1 MPMQQWYTKT
11 DSTYSWYPNKSS
23 APRYGFL
30 NTSTFIHGD
39 SLGDARGMIHF
50 NGSEWFAGFT
60 NTIKVFYATLVLV
73 NTNDTTGT
81 STSTWDT
88 GVMRISE
95 GKATVQANNYEPTSS
110 AWTNR
115 LSVDKISPTGDWN
128 DFALRNVNRLE
139 YQDPIGLRYA
149 PKPAS
154 LYNKSLRTSIYEGGD
169 GGTQSDI
176 DYSLSPQVSS
186 SFSTAIEQWVNNKQQ
201 RYVTLIKG
209 ESSGG
214 AAQNNHVVYWYGAA
228 SAYAPTFQMYYGFD
242 LPSLTLTPGVHKLDI
257 SWKAAEGADYYEV
270 YVNGV
275 LEDTVESDILSY
287 SLNDLP
293 ITQHTV
299 EVKPYY
305 SEETTAYSINQGLSA
320 SGDVTAKF
328 VIEGDYTNSITKSA
342 TPNTPPTPAA
352 PTISEGAKKRQIKVT
367 IPAQASDQTGWKIQL
382 NNETEISRTYSQGD
396 YTWTELKSGTY
407 TVRIK
412 SVWGAYE
419 SNWSTTSS
427 ITITSPPV
435 GSASTPHKG
444 APPTAYS
451 TTNSNVVVDSSASTH
466 TGNYYIAVSVNSG
479 GSRTSS
485 NESPPSPLPSSGY
498 SAQPSAQKVTIS
510 KPSSC
515 TGSDTWNI
523 YAGTDKAVLKRF
535 HENISSATTTQVLS
549 AWLSPTV
556 NETKA
561 GRVVLNWT
569 APTDIDA
576 ADTYTYS
583 IKQANLTSSTDTTTQ
598 AQVIVSG
605 TTATTYTVSDLQ
617 TGWYRFEI
625 SVNYTD
631 NDPDEIIVK
640 EVTVNV

>member
-1 MPMQQWYTKT
+1 MPMQEWRQVT
-11 DSTYSWYPNKSS
+11 DSTYSWYP
-23 APRYGFL
+23 ARTTTPRYGFL
-30 NTSTFIHGD
+30 NTSSFIHGD
-39 SLGDARGMIHF
+39 YTYGEARAMVHF

-60 NTIKVFYATLVLV
+60 NTVKVFYGTLGLAS
-73 NTNDTTGT
+73 TNDSTGT
-81 STSTWDT
+81 NANTWDT
-88 GVMRISE
+88 AIMRINE
-95 GKATVQANNYEPTSS
+95 GKGTVQANNYEPAATS
-110 AWTNR
+110 WTQR
-115 LSVDKISPTGDWN
+115 GSVDKISPTGVSGA
-128 DFALRNVNRLE
+128 FVLRDVNRLE
-139 YQDPIGLRYA
+139 YVDTGTEPNLKFA

-154 LYNKSLRTSIYEGGD
+154 LYNKTLRASIYEGED

-176 DYSLSPQVSS
+176 DYYLSPVIGE
-186 SFSTAIEQWVNNKQQ
+186 SFSTTLESWINNKVQ
-201 RYVTLIKG
+201 RYVTLVKN
-209 ESSGG
+209 ETSGG
-214 AAQNNHVVYWYGAA
+214 GSQANHIVAWYGAS
-228 SAYAPTFQMYYGFD
+228 SAAPPIFQVFYGFN
-242 LPSLTLTPGVHKLDI
+242 LPSLTLTPGVHKLDV
-257 SWKAAEGADYYEV
+257 SWAAATGADEYSIYRNGSFV
-270 YVNGV
+270 TSVAGNVNN
-275 LEDTVESDILSY
+275 Y
-287 SLNDLP
+287 SF
-293 ITQHTV
+293 TQIPATSQTV

-305 SEETTAYSINQGLSA
+305 EGLLPAYVGVAGELVS
-320 SGDVTAKF
+320 KF
-328 VIEGDYTNSITKSA
+328 EIEGDYTNSITKSA
-342 TPNTPPTPAA
+342 TPITPPTPAA
-352 PTISEGAKKRQIKVT
+352 PTISEGAKKRQVKVT

-382 NNETEISRTYSQGD
+382 NNEAEISRTYSQGD
-396 YTWTELKSGTY
+396 YTWAELKSGTY

-419 SNWSTTSS
+419 SSWSPASS
-427 ITITSPPV
+427 ITIASPSV

-444 APPTAYS
+444 APTTAYS
-451 TTNSNVVVDSSASTH
+451 TTNGNVVVDSSASTH

-479 GSRTSS
+479 SSRTSS

-549 AWLSPTV
+549 VWSSPTV

-569 APTDIDA
+569 APADIDA

-583 IKQANLTSSTDTTTQ
+583 IKQANLTSSADTTTQ